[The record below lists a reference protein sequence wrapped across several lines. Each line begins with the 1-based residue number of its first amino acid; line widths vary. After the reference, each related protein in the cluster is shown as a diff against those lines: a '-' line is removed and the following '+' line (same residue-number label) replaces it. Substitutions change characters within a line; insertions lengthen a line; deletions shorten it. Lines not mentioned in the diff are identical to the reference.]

1 MQADVGVQVIAVNHV
16 PVVARQGVLVTAEEA
31 VAVLVADLIR

>member
-1 MQADVGVQVIAVNHV
+1 MVVVAQVIAVSHV
-16 PVVARQGVLVTAEEA
+16 PVVARQDVLVTAEEA